1 MKIDK
6 TIDLFEGLKSR
17 TDKKSEIKIYT
28 KFQKLLVSIKNKG
41 LEENQLTAIEEKL
54 DSLELNSSPQN
65 PRRFFRKKINVLVNF
80 LQKEF
85 SYVQEGYYK
94 SLYMALGMSFGV
106 AIGAS
111 IGATAGQSNGIALG
125 LVLGM
130 TIGIVLGQ
138 AKDKQSEKKG
148 LVLK

>member
-1 MKIDK
+1 MKIDIA
-6 TIDLFEGLKSR
+6 IDLFEGLKSR
-17 TDKKSEIKIYT
+17 TDKQSEIKIYT
-28 KFQKLLVSIKNKG
+28 KFQNLLISIKNKG
-41 LEENQLTAIEEKL
+41 IEEGQILTIETEL
-54 DSLELNSSPQN
+54 DTLDLSSEPQN
-65 PRRFFRKKINVLVNF
+65 PKRFFRKKFNALVNF

-94 SLYMALGMSFGV
+94 GLYMALGMTFGV

-111 IGATAGQSNGIALG
+111 IGASSGQANGTALG

-138 AKDKQSEKKG
+138 AKDKESEKKG

>member
-1 MKIDK
+1 MKIDIA
-6 TIDLFEGLKSR
+6 IDLFEGLKSR
-17 TDKKSEIKIYT
+17 TDKKSEIKIYN

-41 LEENQLTAIEEKL
+41 IEENELSAIEKEL
-54 DSLELNSSPQN
+54 NTLELSSEPQN
-65 PRRFFRKKINVLVNF
+65 PRRFFRKKFNALVSF

-94 SLYMALGMSFGV
+94 GLYMALGMTFGV

-111 IGATAGQSNGIALG
+111 IGASSGQSNGVALG

>member
-1 MKIDK
+1 MKIDIA
-6 TIDLFEGLKSR
+6 IDLFEGLKTR

-28 KFQKLLVSIKNKG
+28 KFQKLLISIKNKR
-41 LEENQLTAIEEKL
+41 LEDSELTTIEEKL
-54 DSLELNSSPQN
+54 DTFDLDSIPQN
-65 PRRFFRKKINVLVNF
+65 PRRFFRKKFNALVSF

-94 SLYMALGMSFGV
+94 GLYMALGMTFGV

-111 IGATAGQSNGIALG
+111 IGVSSGQANGTALG

-130 TIGIVLGQ
+130 TLGIVLGQ
-138 AKDKQSEKKG
+138 AKDKQAEKNG
-148 LVLK
+148 FVLK

>member
-1 MKIDK
+1 MKIDI
-6 TIDLFEGLKSR
+6 TIDLFEGLKAR

-28 KFQKLLVSIKNKG
+28 KFQDLLISIKNKG

-54 DSLELNSSPQN
+54 DAFDLNSKPQN
-65 PRRFFRKKINVLVNF
+65 PRRFFRKKFNALVSF

-85 SYVQEGYYK
+85 SYVMKGYYK
-94 SLYMALGMSFGV
+94 GLYMALGMTFGV

-111 IGATAGQSNGIALG
+111 MGASFDQSNGTALG
-125 LVLGM
+125 LILGM

-138 AKDKQSEKKG
+138 AKDKEAEKNG